1 LAFYVYFLYIKC
13 MKMKNA
19 TLSSEERGFFH
30 FIERA
35 AFDNPF
41 TLERE
46 KALQELTGLTDL
58 DGDRL
63 KEAAIP
69 VVQAKINELDSRG
82 VANFKLYSG
91 TDRELVRI
99 ALLYDAFH
107 RFHIKFDVL
116 IQDQIK
122 AGENPVTV
130 PFADDVLALLEKR
143 GFNHD
148 ESVRY
153 LAFFYQLRRG
163 FFFIEKTL
171 AGRSPSMRKL
181 RSHLWNNIF
190 TQDSRWYE
198 NFLWDRMEDFS
209 SFLVGETGTGK
220 GTAAAALGRS
230 GFIPYEEN
238 KKKFAAS
245 FTQNFIEINLSQ
257 FPETLIES
265 ELFGHKK
272 GSFTGAVEDHR
283 GVFARCRKYGAILLD
298 EIGDISISVQIKLL
312 KVLQERNFTVVGGH
326 QKERFQGRVIA
337 ATNKSLEN
345 LRQEG
350 KFRDDFYYRLC
361 SDIIHV
367 PSLREQI
374 KEDPDTLGIL
384 LEHTIKQIIGE
395 PAPGLALEVQ
405 NILLEEVG
413 PTYDW
418 PGNVREL
425 EQAVRRIL
433 LTKHYSGK
441 GPDTEIDSKQSQFMK
456 HIEDGR
462 LSAQEVLTSYC
473 NMLYRK
479 HGTFEKVAQITK
491 LDRRTVKK
499 YITIAQENN

>member
-1 LAFYVYFLYIKC
+1 
-13 MKMKNA
+13 MKSKNA
-19 TLSSEERGFFH
+19 TLSSEDRRFFH
-30 FIERA
+30 FVERA

-41 TLERE
+41 ALERE
-46 KALQELTGLTDL
+46 KAIQEFTGFADL

-63 KEAAIP
+63 KAAAIP
-69 VVQAKINELDSRG
+69 VVQEKINALHSRNI
-82 VANFKLYSG
+82 ANFKLYSG

-107 RFHIKFDVL
+107 RFHIKFDSL

-122 AGENPVTV
+122 AGDDPLTV
-130 PFADDVLALLEKR
+130 SFANDVLSLLAKR

-153 LAFFYQLRRG
+153 LAFFYQLRRA

-171 AGRSPSMRKL
+171 VGKSPSMRIL

-209 SFLVGETGTGK
+209 TFLVGETGTGK

-257 FPETLIES
+257 FSETLIES

-272 GSFTGAVEDHR
+272 GSFTGAVEDHS

-298 EIGDISISVQIKLL
+298 EIGDITIAVQLKLL
-312 KVLQERNFTVVGGH
+312 KVLEERSFTVVGGH
-326 QKERFQGRVIA
+326 KKERFQGRIIA
-337 ATNKSLEN
+337 ATNKTLAN

-361 SDIIHV
+361 SDVIQV

-374 KEDPDTLGIL
+374 KEDSDTLRIL
-384 LEHTIKQIIGE
+384 LDHTITKIIGE
-395 PAPGLALEVQ
+395 QAQELALELRDI
-405 NILLEEVG
+405 ILKEVG
-413 PTYDW
+413 SNYDW

-425 EQAVRRIL
+425 EQAARRIL
-433 LTKHYSGK
+433 LTKHYK
-441 GPDTEIDSKQSQFMK
+441 GDFRDASIAIGLTPCIKNFENGSLT
-456 HIEDGR
+456 
-462 LSAQEVLTSYC
+462 AQEVLTSYC
-473 NMLYRK
+473 NMLYEK
-479 HGTFEKVAQITK
+479 YGTYEKVAQITK

-499 YITIAQENN
+499 YITKPLRERL